1 MLIRFTDEIKSR
13 RVGNTS
19 VNKEK
24 GYTRFLRLKI
34 WKGSNRMRIKVDRC
48 NPNAREGKKKT
59 SYKSKQQEG
68 NIQKAVMPERPREGG
83 QQISR
88 VCNMPQ
94 KLM

>member
-13 RVGNTS
+13 RVGNTP

-24 GYTRFLRLKI
+24 CCMGFLRLKI
-34 WKGSNRMRIKVDRC
+34 WKESNRMRIKVDSC
-48 NPNAREGKKKT
+48 NPNAWEGEKT

-68 NIQKAVMPERPREGG
+68 KIQKAVMPERPRESG
-83 QQISR
+83 QQIR
-88 VCNMPQ
+88 CVCNMPW